1 MRLEQETTQVSCI
14 EILGGDNV
22 LVNNTF
28 TKHRN
33 AFDNLILTHAPNIY
47 NFMPESYFHFSQA
60 PLIGIFYNDP
70 RLAITVDFN

>member
-1 MRLEQETTQVSCI
+1 MTTQVSCI

-33 AFDNLILTHAPNIY
+33 TFNDLILQHAPNIY
-47 NFMPESYFHFSQA
+47 NFMPESYFELAQA
-60 PLIGIFYNDP
+60 PLIGIVYRDP
-70 RLAITVDFN
+70 GLAISIQFE